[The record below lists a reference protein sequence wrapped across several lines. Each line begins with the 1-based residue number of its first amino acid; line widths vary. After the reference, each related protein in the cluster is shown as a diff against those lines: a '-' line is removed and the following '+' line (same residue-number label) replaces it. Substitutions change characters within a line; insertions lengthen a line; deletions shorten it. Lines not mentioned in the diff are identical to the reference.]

1 MAKVV
6 VMAKKQHAWA
16 LLTPEAKSMLEQT
29 MVAPSGDFVT
39 VQDANGNDM
48 QVPEL
53 HGGFALIGVLSGWD
67 FVVGCGM
74 DSVFAAMI
82 QQLQA
87 VGVQVGQ
94 PVGVLFAIVDDE
106 PGTETPDYSM
116 LDALM
121 PGEAKAS
128 IDAWLVAQGYE
139 VTPSGTYREV
149 IEHVGG
155 LCDIG
160 YSVEMVT
167 IS

>member
-1 MAKVV
+1 MAI
-6 VMAKKQHAWA
+6 KQHAWA
-16 LLTPEAKSMLEQT
+16 LLTPEAKAMLEQS

-39 VQDANGNDM
+39 VQDNDGNDM

-53 HGGFALIGVLSGWD
+53 HGGFALIGVISGWD

-74 DSVFAAMI
+74 DSVFSAMI
-82 QQLQA
+82 QQLQT
-87 VGVQVGQ
+87 VGQQVGHA
-94 PVGVLFAIVDDE
+94 VGVLFAIVDDVA
-106 PGTETPDYSM
+106 GTETPDYST
-116 LDALM
+116 LDVEM
-121 PGEAKAS
+121 PGEAKAPV
-128 IDAWLVAQGYE
+128 DAWLAAHGHE

-155 LCDIG
+155 LCDVG

>member
-1 MAKVV
+1 MS
-6 VMAKKQHAWA
+6 KKQHAWA
-16 LLTPEAKSMLEQT
+16 LLTPEAKAMLEQS

-39 VQDANGNDM
+39 VQDNDGNDM

-74 DSVFAAMI
+74 DSVFSAMI
-82 QQLQA
+82 AQLQA
-87 VGVQVGQ
+87 VGQQVGQ
-94 PVGVLFAIVDDE
+94 PVGVLFAIVDDVA
-106 PGTETPDYSM
+106 GTETPDYSM
-116 LDALM
+116 LDAAM
-121 PGEAKAS
+121 PEEAKAPV
-128 IDAWLVAQGYE
+128 DAWLVAHEYE
-139 VTPSGTYREV
+139 IAPGETYREV

-155 LCDIG
+155 LCADD